1 MSKEK
6 KVGFCPERLQP
17 THELPSLCICVQSYL
32 PITSL
37 SRDRQVSEHVCHP
50 LLNCKE
56 LASVGSLD
64 WRTWESNVQESWL
77 IMWGSQFYPTE
88 RNGRADHACM
98 PYMEHTVVA
107 INMSN
112 NNGVGFQVVE
122 REEENKTLTPAHQSS
137 NQTSS
142 DHRLSI
148 SIMLASL

>member
-1 MSKEK
+1 MTCFFYYILKAASNSAVIDDKKHVLVMHVVWFHLKKMSKEK

-64 WRTWESNVQESWL
+64 
-77 IMWGSQFYPTE
+77 
-88 RNGRADHACM
+88 
-98 PYMEHTVVA
+98 
-107 INMSN
+107 
-112 NNGVGFQVVE
+112 
-122 REEENKTLTPAHQSS
+122 
-137 NQTSS
+137 
-142 DHRLSI
+142 
-148 SIMLASL
+148 